1 MGKDLVIGAVS
12 NYEFDKIEPWLN
24 SLQRTGYK
32 GNIALI
38 AYNMSAE
45 TVATLSNRNVQY
57 IFGLQKDDAGNF
69 KYNNQHFSIMIE
81 RFAHMWYFLNTI
93 EEETDYVFA
102 TDVRDVVFQTNPSG
116 WMDRYNTEN
125 DYNKTLFVATENMRY
140 QDEPW
145 GKNNM
150 LQAFGPLLYDQMKD
164 RPIYCAGVIAGAKK
178 SIMDFFMNVFL
189 LCRGAP
195 AHVAGGGGPD
205 QAALNITLNFD
216 VFKNI
221 TNFMNPEDDFAIHAG
236 TTLAAIKSGSGDI
249 GQTYIRNPAILNTY
263 EQKLLYNEPV
273 FKDGMVCTPDGRPY
287 CIVHQYDR
295 VNEWRDVLDKKYR

>member
-12 NYEFDKIEPWLN
+12 NYEYDKIEPWLT
-24 SLQRTGYK
+24 SLKRTGYK
-32 GNIALI
+32 GNIALV

-45 TVATLSNRNVQY
+45 TVAKLTEKNVHY

-69 KYNNQHFSIMIE
+69 KYENKHFSIMIE
-81 RFAHMWYFLNTI
+81 RFVHMWYFLNNM
-93 EEETDYVFA
+93 EEETDFVFT
-102 TDVRDVVFQTNPSG
+102 TDVRDVIFQTNPSD
-116 WMDRYNTEN
+116 WIEKNLTS
-125 DYNKTLFVATENMRY
+125 KKKLFVATENMRY

-150 LQAFGPLLYDQMKD
+150 LQAFGPLLYEQMKSE
-164 RPIYCAGVIAGAKK
+164 PIYCAGVIAGEKK
-178 SIMDFFMNVFL
+178 SIMDFFLNVFL
-189 LCRGAP
+189 MCRGAP

-205 QAALNITLNFD
+205 QAALNITLNLD

-221 TNFMNPEDDFAIHAG
+221 TRFTNPEDDFAVHAG

-249 GQTYIRNPAILNTY
+249 GQTYKQNPAILNTY
-263 EQKLLYNEPV
+263 KQKLLYNEPV
-273 FKDGMVCTPDGRPY
+273 FRDDMVCTADGRPY

-295 VNEWRDVLDKKYR
+295 VNEWRDVLDRKYRQ

>member
-12 NYEFDKIEPWLN
+12 NYEYDKIEPWLT

-45 TVATLSNRNVQY
+45 TVAKLSSKNVQY

-81 RFAHMWYFLNTI
+81 RFIHMWYFMNNM
-93 EEETDYVFA
+93 EEETDFVFA
-102 TDVRDVVFQTNPSG
+102 TDVRDVIFQTNPSE
-116 WMDRYNTEN
+116 WIEKNLTS
-125 DYNKTLFVATENMRY
+125 KKKLFVATENMRY

-150 LQAFGPLLYDQMKD
+150 LQAFGPLLYEQMKNE
-164 RPIYCAGVIAGAKK
+164 PIYCAGVIAGEKK
-178 SIMDFFMNVFL
+178 SIMDFFLNVFL
-189 LCRGAP
+189 MCRGAP

-205 QAALNITLNFD
+205 QAALNITLNLD

-221 TNFMNPEDDFAIHAG
+221 TRFANPEDDFAVHAG

-249 GQTYIRNPAILNTY
+249 GQTYKQNPAILNTY
-263 EQKLLYNEPV
+263 KQKLLYNEPV
-273 FKDGMVCTPDGRPY
+273 FRDDMVCTPDGRPY

-295 VNEWRDVLDKKYR
+295 VNEWRDVLDRKYRQ